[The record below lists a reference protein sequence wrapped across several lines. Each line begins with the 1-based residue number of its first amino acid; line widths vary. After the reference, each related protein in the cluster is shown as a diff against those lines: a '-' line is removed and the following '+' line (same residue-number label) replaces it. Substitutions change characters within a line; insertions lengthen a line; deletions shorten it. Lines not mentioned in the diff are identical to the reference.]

1 MRLVPVIDIRNG
13 VVVRARA
20 GQREAYHPLQSDLTT
35 GSDPHDVIKGLLSV
49 YPFQTFYIADLD
61 AIEQRGDN
69 RTLIT
74 EIAQSFP
81 QLKFWLDPGLRR
93 AEDVSCWL
101 HGTNIDLVV
110 GSESLE
116 NIDDLWRM
124 RCDPRI
130 LLSLDFFGVDF
141 RGSCELINQSRHWP
155 QRIIVMTL
163 AHIGAQKGPDFK
175 MLADIHERAGKREVY
190 AAGGARD
197 LSDLLA
203 LQDLGLAGVLLASAL
218 HEKKISQIDIE
229 QLET

>member
-1 MRLVPVIDIRNG
+1 MRLIPVIDIRNG
-13 VVVRARA
+13 VVVRALA
-20 GQREAYHPLQSDLTT
+20 GRREAYHPLQSALAT
-35 GSDPHDVIKGLLSV
+35 GSDPHDVIKGLLGV
-49 YPFQTFYIADLD
+49 YPFQTLYIADLD

-69 RTLIT
+69 RALIT
-74 EIAQSFP
+74 KIVQSFP

-93 AEDVSCWL
+93 VVDASRWL
-101 HGTNIDLVV
+101 HATNIDLIV

-124 RCDPRI
+124 RRDPRI

-175 MLADIHERAGKREVY
+175 TLTDILERASKREVY

-197 LSDLLA
+197 LNDLIA

-218 HEKKISQIDIE
+218 HEKKITTKDIE